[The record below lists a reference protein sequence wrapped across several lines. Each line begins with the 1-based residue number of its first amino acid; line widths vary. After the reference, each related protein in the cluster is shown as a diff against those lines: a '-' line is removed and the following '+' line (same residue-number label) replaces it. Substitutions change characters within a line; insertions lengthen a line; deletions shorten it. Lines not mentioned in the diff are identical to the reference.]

1 MHATTDTNLHLD
13 LHSYLSCFRNQPDY
27 YEVISQPIDMMKI
40 QQKLRAEEYQDVE
53 QFSADFHLLINN
65 AKAYYQ
71 VSLHLHIK
79 LMFLAHESAQS
90 VCY

>member
-1 MHATTDTNLHLD
+1 MHAMYSNLHLN
-13 LHSYLSCFRNQPDY
+13 LPSSFSCFRNQPDY
-27 YEVISQPIDMMKI
+27 YEVVSQPIDMMKI

-71 VSLHLHIK
+71 VCLHLLI
-79 LMFLAHESAQS
+79 
-90 VCY
+90 

>member
-1 MHATTDTNLHLD
+1 MHAIDTNLCLNFY
-13 LHSYLSCFRNQPDY
+13 SSFFCFRNQPDY
-27 YEVISQPIDMMKI
+27 YEVVSQPIDMMKI

-71 VSLHLHIK
+71 VSLHLHLHI
-79 LMFLAHESAQS
+79 
-90 VCY
+90 

>member
-1 MHATTDTNLHLD
+1 MHAIDTNVRLNLS
-13 LHSYLSCFRNQPDY
+13 SYISCFRNQPDY
-27 YEVISQPIDMMKI
+27 YEVVSQPIDMMKI

-71 VSLHLHIK
+71 VSLHLHI
-79 LMFLAHESAQS
+79 
-90 VCY
+90 

>member
-1 MHATTDTNLHLD
+1 MHLIDTNLRLN
-13 LHSYLSCFRNQPDY
+13 LSSSFSCFRNQPDY
-27 YEVISQPIDMMKI
+27 YEVVSQPIDMMKI

-71 VSLHLHIK
+71 VRLNLHI
-79 LMFLAHESAQS
+79 
-90 VCY
+90 